1 MSDMSKEWV
10 GNQQPPQ
17 QRGSRRVSTSTMLFG
32 AVALGVVLLGAS
44 AAFAVQALSG
54 GGSQPESAVPD
65 EVALFASIDLDPSA
79 EQKVNAV
86 QLLRRVPEFED
97 QTGISSDKEDLR
109 KTLYEALVEDAQTTG
124 SDGQRCPSYEDG
136 VQQWLGDRAG
146 FGAMPAA
153 DGGEPHA
160 LAAVQVTDAEAA
172 KGSIEALATCVG
184 ETSPGV
190 AFAGDYALVAETQ
203 QLADDFADAAADAPL
218 ADNAD
223 YLADMDA
230 VGGKGIVSGW
240 ANLKSLVDA
249 TLDGEE
255 AATAEAF
262 GMGGAT
268 SVAMAMRAGPDNL
281 ELTVAANGEVLTEGS
296 ETTSF
301 GALPESTMFG
311 FGFTG
316 GAERV
321 QAAWE
326 KAQESLADNESF
338 DAQELADLV
347 QAQTGF
353 VVPDD
358 LATLFGDDFVFALDA
373 AAVDLDESGQPD
385 PSTLR
390 MGMRTSSELDDVEAL
405 TTHLEA
411 ALAGVVPVELIE
423 RESDRGT
430 VVAFNDEYAE
440 ALAASDGLTDSENY
454 QAAVANHDAATG
466 VLFAD
471 FDLMLEFADKAG
483 AVDGA
488 LMADDDR
495 KTLEVLRSF
504 GVSGARDGDYTTAT
518 MRLVFD

>member
-1 MSDMSKEWV
+1 M
-10 GNQQPPQ
+10 
-17 QRGSRRVSTSTMLFG
+17 
-32 AVALGVVLLGAS
+32 
-44 AAFAVQALSG
+44 
-54 GGSQPESAVPD
+54 PERC
-65 EVALFASIDLDPSA
+65 
-79 EQKVNAV
+79 
-86 QLLRRVPEFED
+86 LR
-97 QTGISSDKEDLR
+97 
-109 KTLYEALVEDAQTTG
+109 
-124 SDGQRCPSYEDG
+124 
-136 VQQWLGDRAG
+136 
-146 FGAMPAA
+146 
-153 DGGEPHA
+153 
-160 LAAVQVTDAEAA
+160 
-172 KGSIEALATCVG
+172 

-203 QLADDFADAAADAPL
+203 QLADDFAEAAADAPL

-223 YLADMDA
+223 YVADMNA

-240 ANLKSLVDA
+240 ANLKALVDA
-249 TLDGEE
+249 TLDDEE
-255 AATAEAF
+255 AATAETF

-268 SVAMAMRAGPDNL
+268 SVAMAMRAGSDNL
-281 ELTVAANGEVLTEGS
+281 EHAVAANGEVLTEDS

-326 KAQESLADNESF
+326 KAQGSLADNESF

-347 QAQTGF
+347 QTQTGF
-353 VVPDD
+353 VVPD
-358 LATLFGDDFVFALDA
+358 LATLLGDDFVFALDA
-373 AAVDLDESGQPD
+373 DAAELDASGQPV

-390 MGMRTSSELDDVEAL
+390 MGMRTSSELDDVQAL
-405 TTHLEA
+405 TTRLEA
-411 ALAGVVPVELIE
+411 ALASVVPGDLIE

-440 ALAASDGLTDSENY
+440 TLVDSDGLTDSDNY
-454 QAAVANHDAATG
+454 QAAVADHDSATG
-466 VLFAD
+466 VFFAD

-483 AVDGA
+483 AADGD

-518 MRLVFD
+518 VRLVFD